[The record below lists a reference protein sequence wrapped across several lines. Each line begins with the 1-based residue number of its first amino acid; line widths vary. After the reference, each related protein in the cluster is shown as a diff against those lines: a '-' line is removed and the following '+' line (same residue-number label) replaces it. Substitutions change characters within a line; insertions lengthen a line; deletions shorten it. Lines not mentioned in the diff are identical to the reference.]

1 MTFETAIEPGALD
14 VRADQCSFCR
24 KHGGHTA
31 TDPNGL
37 IVIEADAALL
47 SRYQFGLK
55 SADFLVCKSCG
66 VYAGAFM
73 DDPSG
78 ARFTLNLNILDERSA
93 FGAARPVSFEG
104 ETLELRRARRL
115 KNWTPARLIER

>member
-1 MTFETAIEPGALD
+1 MTFETAIDPAALD

-24 KHGGHTA
+24 KHVGHTA

-37 IVIEADAALL
+37 VVIEADAALL

-55 SADFLVCKSCG
+55 SADFFVCKSCG

-78 ARFTLNLNILDERSA
+78 ARFTLNLNILEERAA
-93 FGAARPVSFEG
+93 FGVARPVSFDG
-104 ETLELRRARRL
+104 ETLDSRRQRRL
-115 KNWTPARLIER
+115 EKWTPARLVER